1 MEKMVKRMLE
11 WSEELK
17 QYDVE
22 PGIDEVITSMIE
34 YIYSQQKKI
43 IHLEEKSNVENGI
56 KH

>member
-43 IHLEEKSNVENGI
+43 IHLEEQNQM
-56 KH
+56 